1 MVKAGFVDVVERRFK
16 VPIGGWP
23 ADPRLQQLGLYNR
36 LQWAEGIEGWSMYL
50 LTNVLGVSRSIGGG
64 DHRRMADK
72 QLCQQWT
79 REEVDVY
86 LAKMRKGLQDPTIHA
101 YQEW

>member
-36 LQWAEGIEGWSMYL
+36 LQWVEGIEGWCMYL
-50 LTNVLGVSRSIGGG
+50 PTNVLRVS
-64 DHRRMADK
+64 
-72 QLCQQWT
+72 
-79 REEVDVY
+79 
-86 LAKMRKGLQDPTIHA
+86 
-101 YQEW
+101 